1 MSAHTNGATR
11 PVSWLLAGAT
21 AMAAAHQPQSRGS
34 ISIRVTGT
42 AQSVDLLLADTG
54 NIALTSLGNH
64 TDARSHP
71 MRVVPMRLD
80 MLSDLPGIRV
90 LGRGV
95 IEPTYL
101 RLVVELTA
109 RNPRTDTTRVMAC
122 KYDYVRI
129 DARTPLALL
138 DFQLQHGD
146 LHHKRPHR
154 VTQFTTVRSFILQW
168 LLTAPNFGC
177 CAAAT
182 STAPV

>member
-1 MSAHTNGATR
+1 MGTVLPGQAYQRVVEGLEPGVRPCHDQQTATLRRPLPLPTRRGPKPAQGQQATTPHMSAHTNGATR

-80 MLSDLPGIRV
+80 MLSDLPAIHV
-90 LGRGV
+90 SGRGV
-95 IEPTYL
+95 TEPTQPAH
-101 RLVVELTA
+101 RHHVG
-109 RNPRTDTTRVMAC
+109 D
-122 KYDYVRI
+122 DVRI
-129 DARTPLALL
+129 R
-138 DFQLQHGD
+138 F
-146 LHHKRPHR
+146 
-154 VTQFTTVRSFILQW
+154 RS
-168 LLTAPNFGC
+168 PR
-177 CAAAT
+177 
-182 STAPV
+182 